1 MSAHVPQKSL
11 LLLTAFPDRGAFLNT
26 ELAEPQ
32 QDLEKRLALELKFWL
47 LFQSMPG
54 GSQRAATVK
63 NTFAWTRVA
72 LGSKIRFWGLEVRS

>member
-1 MSAHVPQKSL
+1 MSSHVPQKSL

-32 QDLEKRLALELKFWL
+32 QDLEKRLALELRFRV

-63 NTFAWTRVA
+63 KRICMDQSSPRQQNQV
-72 LGSKIRFWGLEVRS
+72 LGS